1 MAKTINWPLF
11 NQNIISE
18 FRANGGRVAQFGE
31 LPIVI
36 LHTIGARSA
45 QIYLV
50 PLVAV
55 LTNDQLFIFATN
67 AGSPKNPSWAYNL
80 RANPNITVE
89 YETRVFTATV
99 SELSKEQAREK
110 LNSQAKQNSQLR
122 GYLKTS
128 HPRTIPVFEIM
139 PS

>member
-1 MAKTINWPLF
+1 MQVREI
-11 NQNIISE
+11 
-18 FRANGGRVAQFGE
+18 
-31 LPIVI
+31 
-36 LHTIGARSA
+36 
-45 QIYLV
+45 

-55 LTNDQLFIFATN
+55 LTDGKLFIFATN

-89 YETRVFTATV
+89 YETRTFTATV
-99 SELSKEQAREK
+99 SELPKEQALEK
-110 LNSQAKQNSQLR
+110 LIGQAKHSSQLS

-128 HPRTIPVFEIM
+128 HPRTIPVFEIA